1 MFYCVKFVLLT
12 QCPNPP
18 TPTPRPP
25 PTMGN
30 LIFMQKIIVIP
41 HIFFLKY
48 YKDIADLLFSVLWA
62 PKVKSQVWDNFW
74 QLKAL

>member
-1 MFYCVKFVLLT
+1 MP
-12 QCPNPP
+12 QPP
-18 TPTPRPP
+18 PP

-62 PKVKSQVWDNFW
+62 PKVKVH
-74 QLKAL
+74 LALPTKSNNTNL

>member
-1 MFYCVKFVLLT
+1 MP
-12 QCPNPP
+12 Q
-18 TPTPRPP
+18 PP

-62 PKVKSQVWDNFW
+62 PKVKVH
-74 QLKAL
+74 LALPTKSNNTNL